1 MKKNIIL
8 YATCVAVMAV
18 LAVCFVPEQVF
29 QGKMVGAPDYSNY
42 VGVSHEADSWNKEHP
57 DDKTAW
63 TGAVFSGMPTMMIT
77 GNVQKDWT
85 RPVFNFLTQKENR
98 PASTLILSLIG
109 AFLLMLSLGVNP
121 LLSVGGAV
129 AITFCSYNLQIIQVG
144 HNTKMLA
151 LAFMPWVLAGLIFTY
166 KKALDENASTL
177 RKWLPAT
184 LLGAVLFGFAVA
196 FQIKANH
203 VQITWYL
210 ALVIF
215 IYMIGLIV
223 WLCLSRNRLKSLWG
237 RFLIAS
243 ASLLVAGGAGI
254 ATNAC
259 ELIPMW
265 EYTSQ
270 TMRGGS
276 ELSGDSRKGLSLEY
290 STQWSYGW
298 KELPNLMIPNFNGG
312 ATKGALPK
320 KSVTADLLKKAKVSN
335 YKQSI
340 KEQPLYWGPQPNTA
354 GPMYIGAISVF
365 LFILGLMICDGKDRW
380 WMLAA
385 AVLAIGLALGNN
397 IAPLTKFFHDYIPF
411 YNKFRAVSMALVILQ
426 FVVPMLGFIALDK
439 ALKGNLDKKVFF
451 KKALIAFGITG
462 GICLIF
468 SIFPGLAGDFKSAT
482 DSQVADN
489 YASAL
494 AADRKTLLRNDAFA
508 SFLMIALAF
517 SVLAWAFWKK
527 NQGKTRIIASVAIC
541 ALVVINLFSVDKR
554 YLNSSHFSS
563 WREFNKSFEK
573 NSIDLALEKDNS
585 YFRVVDVST
594 NPFSDPR
601 MSYYNKSI
609 GGYSAA
615 KLQRYDDLINRHLK
629 KELSSVAN
637 TFAESENFLEFQ
649 DKLERLP
656 ALSMLNTKYFILDY
670 DLTPLYNYQ
679 AMGNVWFVN
688 NGLVT
693 RSADE
698 EIAAIDKVDL
708 RSTAILGP
716 DYKGVTIPSAEGE
729 NDKISLVSYAPN
741 ELRYKY
747 FAETPRAAVFSE
759 IFYPFGWTAKLE
771 NDTKLEIFRTDW
783 TLRGVILPA
792 GSHELVMRMDPPSYK
807 VGASV
812 SLVSSIMLYLLL
824 IAAVCGL
831 IFSLRKK

>member
-1 MKKNIIL
+1 
-8 YATCVAVMAV
+8 
-18 LAVCFVPEQVF
+18 
-29 QGKMVGAPDYSNY
+29 MVGAPDYSNY

-85 RPVFNFLTQKENR
+85 RPVFNFLTHKENR

-109 AFLLMLSLGVNP
+109 AFLLMLSLGVSP

-203 VQITWYL
+203 IQITWYL

-354 GPMYIGAISVF
+354 GPMYIGAITVF

-411 YNKFRAVSMALVILQ
+411 YNKFRAVSM
-426 FVVPMLGFIALDK
+426 
-439 ALKGNLDKKVFF
+439 
-451 KKALIAFGITG
+451 
-462 GICLIF
+462 
-468 SIFPGLAGDFKSAT
+468 
-482 DSQVADN
+482 
-489 YASAL
+489 
-494 AADRKTLLRNDAFA
+494 
-508 SFLMIALAF
+508 
-517 SVLAWAFWKK
+517 
-527 NQGKTRIIASVAIC
+527 
-541 ALVVINLFSVDKR
+541 
-554 YLNSSHFSS
+554 
-563 WREFNKSFEK
+563 
-573 NSIDLALEKDNS
+573 
-585 YFRVVDVST
+585 
-594 NPFSDPR
+594 
-601 MSYYNKSI
+601 
-609 GGYSAA
+609 
-615 KLQRYDDLINRHLK
+615 
-629 KELSSVAN
+629 
-637 TFAESENFLEFQ
+637 
-649 DKLERLP
+649 
-656 ALSMLNTKYFILDY
+656 
-670 DLTPLYNYQ
+670 
-679 AMGNVWFVN
+679 
-688 NGLVT
+688 
-693 RSADE
+693 
-698 EIAAIDKVDL
+698 
-708 RSTAILGP
+708 
-716 DYKGVTIPSAEGE
+716 
-729 NDKISLVSYAPN
+729 
-741 ELRYKY
+741 
-747 FAETPRAAVFSE
+747 
-759 IFYPFGWTAKLE
+759 
-771 NDTKLEIFRTDW
+771 
-783 TLRGVILPA
+783 
-792 GSHELVMRMDPPSYK
+792 
-807 VGASV
+807 
-812 SLVSSIMLYLLL
+812 
-824 IAAVCGL
+824 
-831 IFSLRKK
+831 